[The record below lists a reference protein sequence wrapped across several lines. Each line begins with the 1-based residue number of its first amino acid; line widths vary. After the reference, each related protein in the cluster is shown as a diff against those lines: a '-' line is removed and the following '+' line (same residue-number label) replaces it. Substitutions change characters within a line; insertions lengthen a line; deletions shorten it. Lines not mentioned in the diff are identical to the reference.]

1 MDMTEIWIV
10 AIGSFFLFVGMPT
23 IIGYFSYQ
31 EKKLKLQ
38 RDLAKA
44 GGEDMRSEI
53 HGLRERVRVLE
64 RLATD
69 GDRKLAGD
77 IERLRRDEVSPGV

>member
-1 MDMTEIWIV
+1 MDVQEILIV
-10 AIGSFFLFVGMPT
+10 AIGSFFLFVAMPT
-23 IIGYFSYQ
+23 IISIASYK

-44 GGEDMRSEI
+44 GGEGMRAELDQ
-53 HGLRERVRVLE
+53 LRERVRVLE

-69 GDRKLAGD
+69 DDRKLAGE
-77 IERLRRDEVSPGV
+77 IERLRREETRSGV

>member
-1 MDMTEIWIV
+1 MDMTEIVIV

-44 GGEDMRSEI
+44 GGEGMRAELDQ
-53 HGLRERVRVLE
+53 LRDRVRVLE

-77 IERLRRDEVSPGV
+77 IERLRREETSAGV

>member
-1 MDMTEIWIV
+1 METGEFWIAV
-10 AIGSFFLFVGMPT
+10 IGSFFLFVGMPT

-44 GGEDMRSEI
+44 GGEGMRAEVDQ
-53 HGLRERVRVLE
+53 LRERVRVLE

-77 IERLRRDEVSPGV
+77 IERLRRDEIGRGA

>member
-1 MDMTEIWIV
+1 MDMTEIVIV

-23 IIGYFSYQ
+23 VIGYFSYQ

-38 RDLAKA
+38 RDLAQS
-44 GGEDMRSEI
+44 GGEDMRAELDR
-53 HGLRERVRVLE
+53 LRERVGVLE

-69 GDRKLAGD
+69 DDRKLAGD
-77 IERLRRDEVSPGV
+77 IERLRKHDISPGA